1 MGEVKISPYSST
13 TLSTFFCRAEK
24 PCLEVVATV
33 FFLPLGQI
41 IWKKNFLVWEMS
53 LPHFFVV
60 TKEIV
65 GGGGTSGILYNLFPK
80 VTITAQGWDSYTSCH
95 FHKYGWP
102 NNASETSIGAMS
114 HNTSSVKGL
123 IL

>member
-1 MGEVKISPYSST
+1 MSPYST
-13 TLSTFFCRAEK
+13 TLSICCCHAEE
-24 PCLEVVATV
+24 PCLEVVAIV
-33 FFLPLGQI
+33 FFFPWGRI
-41 IWKKNFLVWEMS
+41 IRKKNFFVWEMS
-53 LPHFFVV
+53 LLHCFAV

-65 GGGGTSGILYNLFPK
+65 RGSGTSGILYNLFPK
-80 VTITAQGWDSYTSCH
+80 VTITVRGRDSYTACR

-102 NNASETSIGAMS
+102 NNTSETSIGEMS